1 MEISAAQ
8 VKELREATGSGM
20 MDCKKA
26 LDEAKGD
33 VKLAM
38 EYLRKKGILSA
49 QKRTGKTTKEGVVA
63 SYIHPGDRLGMLV
76 EVNCETDFVAKTDE
90 FRAFVK
96 EISLQIAGANPL
108 VIERKD
114 VRADDLEKEKEIYR
128 VQSRNEGKPEKVI
141 DRIVEGKLEKYYE
154 QVCLLDQPYLK
165 DPQKTIKTLLDE
177 LIGKL
182 GENIVI
188 KRFARFRL
196 GE

>member
-1 MEISAAQ
+1 MEISAAA

-26 LDEAKGD
+26 LEEAQGD

-38 EYLRKKGILSA
+38 EVLRKKGISSA
-49 QKRTGKTTKEGVVA
+49 QKRTGKTTKEGLIS
-63 SYIHPGDRLGMLV
+63 SYIHPGDRLGVLL

-90 FRAFVK
+90 FKTLVK
-96 EISLQIAGANPL
+96 ELCLQVAGANPL

-114 VRADDLEKEKEIYR
+114 VRAEDLEKEKEIYR
-128 VQSRNEGKPEKVI
+128 IQARNEGKPEKVI
-141 DRIVEGKLEKYYE
+141 DRIVEGKLDKYYE
-154 QVCLLDQPYLK
+154 MVCLLDQPFLK
-165 DPQKTIKTLLDE
+165 DPQKTIKTLLE
-177 LIGKL
+177 ETIGKL